1 MAKGMFSLGVRKN
14 LIVERMVWQWTG
26 LPREAIESLSLEVF
40 GSGCG
45 TKGHGLVLGFIRS
58 G

>member
-1 MAKGMFSLGVRKN
+1 MGVRKN
-14 LIVERMVWQWTG
+14 LIMERMVWQWTG